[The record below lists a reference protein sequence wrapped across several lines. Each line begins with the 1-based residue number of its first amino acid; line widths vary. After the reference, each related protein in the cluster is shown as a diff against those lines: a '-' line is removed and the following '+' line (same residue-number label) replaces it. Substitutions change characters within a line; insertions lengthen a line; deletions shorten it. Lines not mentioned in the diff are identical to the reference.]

1 MLNKSCKNCKSCK
14 KSPYFCI
21 FIFLT
26 IIHNKII
33 CTKKVKK
40 NIKKII
46 LKFYKSDNKF
56 LGIFMIL

>member
-1 MLNKSCKNCKSCK
+1 MVHNDTKNNKNNKNNK
-14 KSPYFCI
+14 KTIKIPIFCI

-46 LKFYKSDNKF
+46 LKFYKSDN
-56 LGIFMIL
+56 